1 MFQAKKINTRKELS
15 SLSGEISDC
24 SSIANILYYL
34 DLDNDNVKKQDIL
47 ALSHIL
53 KTKLKTVKHKL
64 ADIRVSL
71 YGFDE

>member
-1 MFQAKKINTRKELS
+1 MFQTKKINTRKELS

-34 DLDNDNVKKQDIL
+34 DLDNDNVTKQDIL

-53 KTKLKTVKHKL
+53 KTKLRTIKHKL